1 MPIWEG
7 DTIYSIEKKKCL
19 PVLLWALMGL
29 LLIPAGCGRGRQ
41 DNGDRGEIQDETT
54 EIQDEEP
61 VTDDQLYILLYS
73 NTDTGRIFVESVE
86 TGRQEEFEYNGGT
99 YIYDRYGK
107 SVTMERLTSG
117 ELIHI
122 SYTDS
127 KVLTEIQTATETFVY
142 DTVTRFRIDNEKD
155 MITIAGSN
163 YYYDEAMIVFSENGI
178 ISLNEL
184 SNKDVLCF
192 RGMDKKILTVS
203 VTRGHGTVALK
214 NTDVFQGGMV
224 TIGNVAATEITGDMV
239 LEVPEG
245 THILSV
251 ANDGY
256 GGTMKITVNR
266 FEEVSVDLN
275 ALKGEEPS
283 YCMLTLSVVQENAKV
298 FIDGVLTDYEKPIQ
312 LKYGAYQ
319 LTIEAKGQEDWSG
332 KLVVNS
338 PEADIKIDMEEDAD
352 DNSSDQEEDKDKSE
366 DEEEDKDKPQDEEED
381 KDNSTDE
388 DKQEDEP

>member
-1 MPIWEG
+1 M
-7 DTIYSIEKKKCL
+7 
-19 PVLLWALMGL
+19 LLWVLMGL
-29 LLIPAGCGRGRQ
+29 LLIPAGCGRGHRENKDQ
-41 DNGDRGEIQDETT
+41 REIPEEAA

-61 VTDDQLYILLYS
+61 VMDDQLYILLYS
-73 NTDTGRIFVESVE
+73 NTDTGRLFVENAE

-107 SVTMERLTSG
+107 SVTMERLKSG

-122 SYTDS
+122 SYTEG

-142 DTVTRFRIDNEKD
+142 DTVTKFRIDDEKD

-163 YYYDEAMIVFSENGI
+163 YYYDEAMIVFSGNGI

-184 SNKDVLCF
+184 SKNDVLCI
-192 RGMDKKILTVS
+192 RGLDKKILTVS

-224 TIGNVAATEITGDMV
+224 TIGNAAAAEITGDMV

-256 GGTMKITVNR
+256 GGTMEITVNR

-275 ALKGEEPS
+275 TLKGEGPS
-283 YCMLTLSVVQENAKV
+283 YCTLTLSVVQENARV
-298 FIDGVLTDYEKPIQ
+298 FIDGILTDHEKPIQ

-319 LTIEAKGQEDWSG
+319 ITIEAKDQEDWSG

-338 PEADIKIDMEEDAD
+338 PEADIKIDMEEEAG
-352 DNSSDQEEDKDKSE
+352 EAGDKSQDE
-366 DEEEDKDKPQDEEED
+366 AKEEEQDESQDEAKEEEQ
-381 KDNSTDE
+381 DE
-388 DKQEDEP
+388 TQDGENQEDGA

>member
-1 MPIWEG
+1 M
-7 DTIYSIEKKKCL
+7 
-19 PVLLWALMGL
+19 LLWVLMGL
-29 LLIPAGCGRGRQ
+29 LLIPAGCGRGRRENKDQ
-41 DNGDRGEIQDETT
+41 REIPEEAT

-73 NTDTGRIFVESVE
+73 NTDTGRLFVENVE

-107 SVTMERLTSG
+107 SVTMERLKSG

-122 SYTDS
+122 SYTEG

-142 DTVTRFRIDNEKD
+142 DTVTKFRIDDEKD

-163 YYYDEAMIVFSENGI
+163 YYYDEAMIVFSGNGI

-184 SNKDVLCF
+184 SKNDVLCI
-192 RGMDKKILTVS
+192 RGLDKKILTVS

-224 TIGNVAATEITGDMV
+224 TIGNAAAAEITGDMV

-256 GGTMKITVNR
+256 GGTMEITVNR

-275 ALKGEEPS
+275 TLKGEGPS
-283 YCMLTLSVVQENAKV
+283 YCTLTLSVVQENARV
-298 FIDGVLTDYEKPIQ
+298 FIDGVLTDHEKPIQ

-319 LTIEAKGQEDWSG
+319 ITIEAKDQEDWSG

-338 PEADIKIDMEEDAD
+338 PEADIKIDMEEEAG
-352 DNSSDQEEDKDKSE
+352 EAGDKSQDE
-366 DEEEDKDKPQDEEED
+366 VKEEEQDESQDEAKEEEQ
-381 KDNSTDE
+381 DE
-388 DKQEDEP
+388 TQDGENQEDGA